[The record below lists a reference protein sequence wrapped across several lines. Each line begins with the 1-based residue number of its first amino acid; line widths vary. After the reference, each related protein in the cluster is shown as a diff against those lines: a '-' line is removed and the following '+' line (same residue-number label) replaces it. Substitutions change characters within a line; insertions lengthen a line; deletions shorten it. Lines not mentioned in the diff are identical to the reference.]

1 MRRQRSEVDGGS
13 NHGSSQHKAYSINN
27 NDQINET
34 KREDDDEWRVKK
46 FVWYLQVYLGL
57 KIEK

>member
-34 KREDDDEWRVKK
+34 KREDDDE
-46 FVWYLQVYLGL
+46 
-57 KIEK
+57 